1 MKWRGPG
8 FLSRMSAE
16 VEDGMSS
23 SSPSFQSSS
32 VTPSA
37 PLASASA
44 GTQEAGGLIPLTEA
58 LEKGLGPLPDG
69 ESEKAACGL
78 LS

>member
-1 MKWRGPG
+1 
-8 FLSRMSAE
+8 
-16 VEDGMSS
+16 
-23 SSPSFQSSS
+23 
-32 VTPSA
+32 
-37 PLASASA
+37 
-44 GTQEAGGLIPLTEA
+44 LIPLTEA